1 MLAPTVR
8 RTRAPKGQT
17 PIHYS
22 WDRRDRLSVI
32 SAIKVSP
39 KRRYLGLYFAI
50 QDSNICADNFEDFV
64 AELLVHFPKGI
75 ILVIDRWMVH
85 RSGVKRLQRRFGR
98 VDVEWLPAYAPELT
112 PVEQI
117 WNYSKYSQLSNFIPD
132 DIEHLAHELDASLC
146 HQSKQQ
152 NLLRSFFH
160 CGKLKI

>member
-1 MLAPTVR
+1 MLQPTVR
-8 RTRAPKGQT
+8 RTWAPKGQT

-32 SAIKVSP
+32 SAISVSA
-39 KRRYLGLYFAI
+39 RRRKLGLYFSI
-50 QDSNICADNFEDFV
+50 QNTNIRADDFEDFV
-64 AELLVHFPKGI
+64 AQLLVHFPKGV

-85 RSGVKRLQRRFGR
+85 RSGVKRLQRRFDR
-98 VDVEWLPAYAPELT
+98 VDVEWLPAYAPELN

-132 DIEHLAHELDASLC
+132 DIEHLANELDASLC
-146 HQSKQQ
+146 YQSKPR

-160 CGKLKI
+160 CAKLKI